1 VDAESER
8 RSAVELAS
16 AVDPSA
22 ALPLE
27 RQGSLDARSERRGVD
42 GRETVE
48 QGFDLL
54 EIGAQPARV
63 DEAGGEECVYVLTV
77 ARVVA
82 LELRE
87 GLRVGIE
94 VVEGEPPPA
103 LGEQAARLPA
113 GGQGNEVGGRGELD
127 VDRELL
133 LQARDRP

>member
-27 RQGSLDARSERRGVD
+27 RQGSLDARSARRGVD

-54 EIGAQPARV
+54 E
-63 DEAGGEECVYVLTV
+63 
-77 ARVVA
+77 
-82 LELRE
+82 
-87 GLRVGIE
+87 
-94 VVEGEPPPA
+94 
-103 LGEQAARLPA
+103 
-113 GGQGNEVGGRGELD
+113 
-127 VDRELL
+127 
-133 LQARDRP
+133 